1 MGNRTFSLKGKIV
14 SNIEGRIRIKYSGL
28 KYIQDLY
35 SDLIDE
41 VGSLYYVEYVAV
53 NSVTETVLIKYN
65 NDAKIDS
72 GEIVE
77 TVDYIMQKFSLDI
90 YKNYIEARNNEMNN
104 KYDGEEMSSRKLIAR
119 LLVNGSVI
127 AGKVVNLS
135 YLGWFIS
142 GLPCQL
148 LRVWH

>member
-1 MGNRTFSLKGKIV
+1 M
-14 SNIEGRIRIKYSGL
+14 

-77 TVDYIMQKFSLDI
+77 TVDYIMQKFSPLLI
-90 YKNYIEARNNEMNN
+90 RNIVLHV
-104 KYDGEEMSSRKLIAR
+104 D
-119 LLVNGSVI
+119 
-127 AGKVVNLS
+127 
-135 YLGWFIS
+135 
-142 GLPCQL
+142 QT
-148 LRVWH
+148 

>member
-65 NDAKIDS
+65 NDAKIVILCDTYKVELLKTAILVAF
-72 GEIVE
+72 GVEI
-77 TVDYIMQKFSLDI
+77 YLYSI
-90 YKNYIEARNNEMNN
+90 
-104 KYDGEEMSSRKLIAR
+104 IAFA
-119 LLVNGSVI
+119 VM
-127 AGKVVNLS
+127 
-135 YLGWFIS
+135 LG
-142 GLPCQL
+142 
-148 LRVWH
+148 RR